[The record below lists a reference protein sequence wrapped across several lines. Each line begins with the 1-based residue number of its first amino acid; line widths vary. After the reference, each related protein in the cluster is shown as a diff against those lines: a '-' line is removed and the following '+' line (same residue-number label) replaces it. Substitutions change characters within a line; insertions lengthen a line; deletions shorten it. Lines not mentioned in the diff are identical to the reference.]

1 MAAKKRNY
9 GKGKPERMILV
20 LGCPSRGKHLVLRD
34 VADEL
39 ASMLRISTL
48 KENARKAMDGY
59 VMKMMHLY
67 KKGLAMMQPDYMGR
81 VMQNTM
87 FTLWQPMSL
96 NELIKDLLGCLEN
109 DMPKRVISEGETHG
123 VLENDLKNGMVGLK
137 YGKGTALRC
146 YEKGGLMAA

>member
-1 MAAKKRNY
+1 MAEKKRNC
-9 GKGKPERMILV
+9 GKGKPILV
-20 LGCPSRGKHLVLRD
+20 LGRPSRGKHLVSRD

-39 ASMLRISTL
+39 ASMQRISTL

-96 NELIKDLLGCLEN
+96 NEQIKNLLGCLKN
-109 DMPKRVISEGETHG
+109 DMPKRVISEGKTHG
-123 VLENDLKNGMVGLK
+123 VLENDSKNGMVGLK

>member
-1 MAAKKRNY
+1 MAVKKRNC

-39 ASMLRISTL
+39 ASMQRISAL
-48 KENARKAMDGY
+48 RENARKAMDGY

-67 KKGLAMMQPDYMGR
+67 KKGLAMMQPDYMER

-96 NELIKDLLGCLEN
+96 KEEIKDLLSSLKN
-109 DMPKRVISEGETHG
+109 DMPKSVVSEGETHD
-123 VLENDLKNGMVGLK
+123 VLENESKNGMVGLK